1 MKKLFILLL
10 VTFMY
15 CTSFAQQ
22 VKTGQT
28 VSAIKEGDFNRT
40 EEYCLIVGTSKLFS
54 QKVTIDVDFGQE
66 RKWMSRMRLVDEKGQ
81 PITLESMVDA
91 LNYMNGYGWEF
102 VNAYTITMGNTN
114 VYHFLLK
121 RPFNGSEN

>member
-1 MKKLFILLL
+1 MKRLFMLLL
-10 VTFMY
+10 VSFIW

-22 VKTGQT
+22 VKSGQT
-28 VSAIKEGDFNRT
+28 VLTMKEGDFNRT
-40 EEYCLIVGTSKLFS
+40 EEYCLIVGTSKLMS
-54 QKVTIDVDFGQE
+54 QKVNIDVDFGQE
-66 RKWMSRMRLVDEKGQ
+66 RKWMSRMRLVDENGQ

-102 VNAYTITMGNTN
+102 VNAYTITMGSTN

-121 RPFNGSEN
+121 RPFQRGEN